1 MNQVKYP
8 IGLQDFEKIRENG
21 FLYVDKTQLIHQL
34 ILGGTYYFLS
44 RPRRFGKSLL
54 LSTLKSIFAG
64 KKQLFKGLWIED
76 QWDWNQRYSI
86 IHFKFSSLSYHELG
100 LRKALSAEI
109 LAIGNTFSINIEAQ
123 DLKGQIKNL
132 LEKAAVQHKVV
143 LLIDEYDK
151 PIIDFLEDQK
161 LASENHQILKEFFS
175 VLKDADPQLAFVL
188 ITGVSKFSK
197 VSIFSDLNNLND
209 ITLHPQ
215 FATLTGITHEE
226 LNQYFEP
233 RIQELALQT
242 NTIRDHIKAWY
253 NGYSWDGMHFVYN
266 PFSLLRFMD
275 TGVLTNYWFE
285 TGTPTFLVKM
295 VRQAGIYQFN
305 EADFVSLIFLSSFEP
320 ENLEYLPLLF
330 QTGYL
335 TFSEVNFTEG
345 WCKLRFPNQEV
356 KASFEQLLLGEF
368 IHRPKE
374 GLPTVLSIRQALL
387 ANDIPSVMA
396 QINASF
402 SSIPAE
408 LWRGATELHYHALVH
423 LVFNLLGNYLRSEV
437 HSSLGRCDALV
448 ETPSHVYA
456 FEFKLDETAALA
468 LAQIEEKAYLGPYL
482 TDPRVK
488 VAIGVNFSKEMRKI
502 AQFLTKEL
510 SA

>member
-1 MNQVKYP
+1 V
-8 IGLQDFEKIRENG
+8 I
-21 FLYVDKTQLIHQL
+21 
-34 ILGGTYYFLS
+34 
-44 RPRRFGKSLL
+44 
-54 LSTLKSIFAG
+54 
-64 KKQLFKGLWIED
+64 
-76 QWDWNQRYSI
+76 
-86 IHFKFSSLSYHELG
+86 
-100 LRKALSAEI
+100 
-109 LAIGNTFSINIEAQ
+109 
-123 DLKGQIKNL
+123 
-132 LEKAAVQHKVV
+132 
-143 LLIDEYDK
+143 LIDEYDK

-161 LASENHQILKEFFS
+161 QASDNHQILKEFFS

-215 FATLTGITHEE
+215 FATLTGITPEE
-226 LNQYFEP
+226 LDHYFEP
-233 RIQELALQT
+233 RIQELSSSSAA
-242 NTIRDHIKAWY
+242 IRNDIKAWY
-253 NGYSWDGMHFVYN
+253 NGYSWDGIHFVYN

-295 VRQAGIYQFN
+295 VRQAGIYHFN
-305 EADFVSLIFLSSFEP
+305 EADFVSLLFLSSFEP
-320 ENLEYLPLLF
+320 DNLEYLPLLF

-335 TFSEVNFTEG
+335 TFAEVNFTEG

-387 ANDIPSVMA
+387 TNDIPNVMA

-423 LVFNLLGNYLRSEV
+423 LVFNLLSNYLRSEV
-437 HSSLGRCDALV
+437 HSALGRCDAV
-448 ETPSHVYA
+448 AETPSHVYA
-456 FEFKLDETAALA
+456 FEFKLDVSAELA
-468 LAQIEEKAYLGPYL
+468 LAQIEEKAYLAPYL
-482 TDPRVK
+482 TDPRIK
-488 VAIGVNFSKEMRKI
+488 VAVGVNFSKEKRKI
-502 AQFLTKEL
+502 EQFLIKEMT
-510 SA
+510 